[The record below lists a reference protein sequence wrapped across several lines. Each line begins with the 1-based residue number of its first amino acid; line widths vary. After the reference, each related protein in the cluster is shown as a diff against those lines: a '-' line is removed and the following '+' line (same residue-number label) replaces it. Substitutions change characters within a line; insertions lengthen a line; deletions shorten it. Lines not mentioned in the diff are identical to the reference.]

1 MNAFLFSVLTAILGV
16 MSSNFRTLYRLSDEY
31 ARIAIA
37 ALFVVTGGALI
48 ASIFFSPALVLG
60 LLFFVT
66 VLVVTFIRPTWALA
80 FLLLYLPF
88 EPFLLKW
95 IPDDIYLYARFFS
108 EILIYLLVASV
119 LWKAITSQIRLKHT
133 PIDLPM
139 VLFILLLLTTTVIN
153 FVHPIDALLGTRQIL
168 RFMLLFFITVYLA
181 PSKKWVS
188 MVFKG
193 ILVVVAAQLILGY
206 GQALIGE
213 RLDSFLLP
221 SEVRTFGEI
230 TITQGTVQFWDP
242 GKRVFG
248 TMGRYD
254 QLGIFLAFFLLF
266 IVAILYEPKL
276 RDKYGRYL
284 MPMLLIA
291 LPVLAMSYSRSAWF
305 GFFLGFLFLAIVV
318 HRDRRVTIGLGII
331 GAIIAGYLMISGL
344 VVNRLIDT
352 AEQGL
357 TERFFEAFSYERWRG
372 EYYGIGRLF
381 WMVQTV
387 KEVVP
392 AAPVFGHG
400 PSMYGAGAVAALG
413 NTAVYDELG
422 LPFGVYGTEGYIDNN
437 WFSLWG
443 ETGTLGLS
451 VYLWLYLSLF
461 FYCLRVYKTS
471 KNPETRALAIGVAAA
486 MLAASLNAFLAS
498 FLEVRTLAVYLWV
511 APALV
516 VVQAKREKL
525 KL

>member
-1 MNAFLFSVLTAILGV
+1 

-37 ALFVVTGGALI
+37 ALFLVTGGALI
-48 ASIFFSPALVLG
+48 ASIFFSPTFVLG
-60 LLFFVT
+60 LLFFVI

-88 EPFLLKW
+88 EPFILKW

-108 EILIYLLVASV
+108 ETLVYLLVAS
-119 LWKAITSQIRLKHT
+119 LFWKRITSQIRLQQT

-139 VLFILLLLTTTVIN
+139 ILFVLLLITTTVIN
-153 FVHPIDALLGTRQIL
+153 VIHPIDAMLGMRQIL

-181 PSKKWVS
+181 PTKKWMS
-188 MVFKG
+188 TVFKG
-193 ILVVVAAQLILGY
+193 ILVVVAIQLTLGY

-254 QLGIFLAFFLLF
+254 QLGIFLAFFLLM
-266 IVAILYEPKL
+266 IVAILYEPQLKE
-276 RDKYGRYL
+276 KYGRYL
-284 MPMLLIA
+284 MPLLLLA

-305 GFFLGFLFLAIVV
+305 GFLLGFLFLAIVI
-318 HRDRRVTIGLGII
+318 HRDKRVTIGLGVMAVII
-331 GAIIAGYLMISGL
+331 TGYLMISGL

-381 WMVQTV
+381 WMVQTI

-392 AAPVFGHG
+392 AAPLFGHG
-400 PSMYGAGAVAALG
+400 PAMYGAGAVAALG

-443 ETGTLGLS
+443 ETGTLGLG
-451 VYLWLYLSLF
+451 VYIWLYLSLF
-461 FYCLRVYKTS
+461 FMCLRVYRAS
-471 KNPETRALAIGVAAA
+471 NNPETRALALGVAAA

-516 VVQAKREKL
+516 LVQSQKEKL